1 MSLTPQHRALI
12 AQHGDSVADVRG
24 RWSVDF
30 DEHGIA
36 AFIASVERA
45 ARAAAFDDVVAG
57 IRAVQAAYDE
67 QEGRPNV
74 PGSVCSDCIGVVN
87 ALRARAEGEGEGG
100 R

>member
-1 MSLTPQHRALI
+1 MSDDDLRRAYDTAWPFPNAHL
-12 AQHGDSVADVRG
+12 AGLRA
-24 RWSVDF
+24 
-30 DEHGIA
+30 
-36 AFIASVERA
+36 VERA

-87 ALRARAEGEGEGG
+87 ALRARAEGQSNG
-100 R
+100 